1 MKNHNEDI
9 IRDVAEKTGY
19 DYDTVLEVYNI
30 YFKEMRR
37 CVERDDYFT
46 DFKPEDYEVRKT
58 KFPMWNLG
66 FLYIS
71 LERVLKINRKKIWS
85 LINTV

>member
-9 IRDVAEKTGY
+9 IRDVAEKTGC

-30 YFKEMRR
+30 YFKEMRK
-37 CVERDDYFT
+37 CIERDDYFT
-46 DFKPEDYEVRKT
+46 DFNPEDYEGRKT

>member
-1 MKNHNEDI
+1 MNNHNEDI

-19 DYDTVLEVYNI
+19 SYETVLEVYNT
-30 YFKEMRR
+30 YFKRMRE
-37 CVERDDYFT
+37 CIECDDYFT
-46 DFKPEDYEVRKT
+46 DFKPEDYEGRKT
-58 KFPMWNLG
+58 KFPMWDLG
-66 FLYIS
+66 YLYIS